1 MLVGEAGMRVDIC
14 SREDMETQAL
24 LLQALAEIGAIPDQG
39 AILDLPLGQ
48 GLHRFIAPDGM
59 LTVFADAWG
68 VDLEGPDDLVQR
80 VQMAMAKA

>member
-1 MLVGEAGMRVDIC
+1 MRVDIC
-14 SREDMETQAL
+14 SREDMDTQAV

-48 GLHRFIAPDGM
+48 GLHRFIAPEGV

-68 VDLEGPDDLVQR
+68 VDLEGPDALVQR